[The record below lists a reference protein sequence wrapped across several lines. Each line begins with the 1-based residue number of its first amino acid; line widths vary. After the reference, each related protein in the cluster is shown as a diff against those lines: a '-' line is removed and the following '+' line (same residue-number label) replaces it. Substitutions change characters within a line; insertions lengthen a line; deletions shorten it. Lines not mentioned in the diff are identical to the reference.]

1 MSGWFSGL
9 AGGWH
14 EPSAKAKAEA
24 TKVKAEAQKAQE
36 EAQKALEDAEKVKAK
51 AKKEADQRVAN
62 VANQLTEERTK
73 TKDLAEELRKAQE
86 QANDLPR
93 GWHSTKTQPKE
104 QITTVGASSRSEGL
118 TFCIVWYNNTIQ
130 LQRRRK
136 MARQLDVM
144 VVRIPPEVKK
154 EFDKKA
160 KEFDLSM
167 SQIARRLV
175 EDWLKKDPQKP
186 AI

>member
-1 MSGWFSGL
+1 MPKGQGK
-9 AGGWH
+9 G
-14 EPSAKAKAEA
+14 
-24 TKVKAEAQKAQE
+24 E
-36 EAQKALEDAEKVKAK
+36 EGSRPEGRQCCQPTD
-51 AKKEADQRVAN
+51 RR
-62 VANQLTEERTK
+62 ANQDEGFSRRVEEGTGAGERPC
-73 TKDLAEELRKAQE
+73 QE
-86 QANDLPR
+86 

-154 EFDKKA
+154 NLIKGKR
-160 KEFDLSM
+160 
-167 SQIARRLV
+167 I
-175 EDWLKKDPQKP
+175 
-186 AI
+186 